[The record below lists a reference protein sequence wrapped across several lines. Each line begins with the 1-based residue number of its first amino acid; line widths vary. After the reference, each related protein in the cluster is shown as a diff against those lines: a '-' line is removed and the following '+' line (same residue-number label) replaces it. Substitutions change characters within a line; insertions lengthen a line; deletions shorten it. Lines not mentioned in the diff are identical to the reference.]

1 MEPLSSAASVIA
13 VLQLTGAIAQICG
26 SYIRKVEEAR
36 QDILRL
42 QEEVDALSQV
52 LKSLN
57 KILHSTDSTKLVAP
71 QDLIENIARCSST
84 LTVLREKIDPENTQR
99 RMRKWGLRAF
109 KWPLNREVFKAIS
122 EIERYKTLFGLSL
135 LVDQTRFANLVN
147 QKIDLSRLH
156 VAKGASFNDYENQ
169 HTECLPGTRV
179 ELLRDLDNWSGKPD
193 GKCIFWLNG
202 MAGTGKSTI
211 SRTVAGHFN
220 RQNRLAAS
228 FFFKRGEQDRG
239 NAKMLFSTLAKHLG
253 STIPQLS
260 PSIQRAIESDPD
272 ISERGLR
279 EQFEK
284 LILQPVFAISQRPST
299 IMVVIIDA
307 LDECD
312 QEDDIRVILHL
323 LPRIQKSSS
332 LQLRFLLTS
341 RPVLPIRLGFERIT
355 NAYQDLI
362 LHEIPN
368 QVIEHDISIYIED
381 QFSILRQE
389 RSLSHDWPGEESIK
403 ILIKKAAPLF
413 ISAATIFRFI
423 SDVNWNPQ
431 KRLNAILTDQSIY
444 VSKMDN
450 TYMPLLNQL
459 LIGQDTWEL
468 RRLVREFK
476 DIVGVIILL
485 FTPLS
490 VNALSRLLDVEKD
503 DINDRL
509 RPFHSVLRIP
519 DNSDIPVRLFHLSFR
534 DFLLDPQKRD
544 SSLFWI
550 DEKKA
555 HQNLIA
561 RCLNIMGQ
569 RLKKNIC
576 NLQGDGIQRSEIHT
590 TSINRHLPPE
600 LQYSCRYWAQHLI
613 QSEDPT
619 MEAVTAISFLKVHFL
634 HWLEAMSLLGIL
646 SEALVMIH
654 LLQSV
659 THDCEIAQFI
669 LDLRRFILRNRYIAD
684 IAPLQLYS
692 SCLIFAPEMSMIR
705 KLFGREHPSS
715 IRMFPKVEKLWGSEL
730 QTLEGHSGAVGA
742 VAFSPNNQTLVTGS
756 HDKTIKLWDTMTGSL
771 QQTLEGHLGWIRTI
785 AFSSCGLL
793 LASGSHDN
801 TIKLWDAVTGALQK
815 TFCGHSGSVWSV
827 EFSPNGKLIVS
838 GSVDSTVKLWDTATG
853 FLKHTFKGHTHP
865 VQAVAFSPDGKVL
878 ASGSHDKTIRLWDTT
893 TGLLQR
899 TLEDHLDLVR
909 AIAFSSCGRLLA
921 SGSHDSTIK
930 LWDTSSGA
938 LKRTL
943 TVEGPL
949 QETLDGCQ
957 GSVGAV
963 AFSPDSR
970 LLASGT
976 HDSAIRLWDTT
987 TGALRRTLEGHTFSV
1002 WTVAFSPDSQLLA
1015 SGSFDSTAKLWDIST
1030 EVLQGNFIEKRAAQQ
1045 TIDGHLGSVGI
1056 ITFSPDGKMLASG
1069 SIDRTVKLW
1078 DAITGTLLQ
1087 TLEGHLD
1094 FIRTVKFS
1102 LDGRFL
1108 ISGSNDGIV
1117 KLWDTSAG
1125 TLRHTLNSHLGAV
1138 RAVALSPDCQLLAS
1152 AFTDNTVKIWDSL
1165 TGALKQNLSVEG
1177 LVTDMEFSNR
1187 GTSLGTNFG
1196 HLNIQ
1201 FSPNNC
1207 SFLAATATAEV
1218 LVEDDWISFNG
1229 AKVLWLPP
1237 ARRPSCSAVKERKV
1251 ALGHTSGG
1259 FSLIEFCT

>member
-1 MEPLSSAASVIA
+1 
-13 VLQLTGAIAQICG
+13 
-26 SYIRKVEEAR
+26 
-36 QDILRL
+36 
-42 QEEVDALSQV
+42 
-52 LKSLN
+52 
-57 KILHSTDSTKLVAP
+57 
-71 QDLIENIARCSST
+71 
-84 LTVLREKIDPENTQR
+84 
-99 RMRKWGLRAF
+99 
-109 KWPLNREVFKAIS
+109 
-122 EIERYKTLFGLSL
+122 
-135 LVDQTRFANLVN
+135 
-147 QKIDLSRLH
+147 
-156 VAKGASFNDYENQ
+156 
-169 HTECLPGTRV
+169 
-179 ELLRDLDNWSGKPD
+179 
-193 GKCIFWLNG
+193 
-202 MAGTGKSTI
+202 
-211 SRTVAGHFN
+211 
-220 RQNRLAAS
+220 
-228 FFFKRGEQDRG
+228 
-239 NAKMLFSTLAKHLG
+239 
-253 STIPQLS
+253 
-260 PSIQRAIESDPD
+260 
-272 ISERGLR
+272 
-279 EQFEK
+279 
-284 LILQPVFAISQRPST
+284 
-299 IMVVIIDA
+299 
-307 LDECD
+307 
-312 QEDDIRVILHL
+312 
-323 LPRIQKSSS
+323 
-332 LQLRFLLTS
+332 
-341 RPVLPIRLGFERIT
+341 
-355 NAYQDLI
+355 
-362 LHEIPN
+362 
-368 QVIEHDISIYIED
+368 
-381 QFSILRQE
+381 
-389 RSLSHDWPGEESIK
+389 
-403 ILIKKAAPLF
+403 
-413 ISAATIFRFI
+413 
-423 SDVNWNPQ
+423 
-431 KRLNAILTDQSIY
+431 
-444 VSKMDN
+444 
-450 TYMPLLNQL
+450 
-459 LIGQDTWEL
+459 
-468 RRLVREFK
+468 
-476 DIVGVIILL
+476 
-485 FTPLS
+485 
-490 VNALSRLLDVEKD
+490 
-503 DINDRL
+503 
-509 RPFHSVLRIP
+509 
-519 DNSDIPVRLFHLSFR
+519 
-534 DFLLDPQKRD
+534 
-544 SSLFWI
+544 
-550 DEKKA
+550 
-555 HQNLIA
+555 
-561 RCLNIMGQ
+561 
-569 RLKKNIC
+569 
-576 NLQGDGIQRSEIHT
+576 
-590 TSINRHLPPE
+590 
-600 LQYSCRYWAQHLI
+600 
-613 QSEDPT
+613 

-705 KLFGREHPSS
+705 KLFGRELPSS

-771 QQTLEGHLGWIRTI
+771 QQTLEGHLG
-785 AFSSCGLL
+785 
-793 LASGSHDN
+793 SHEN

-949 QETLDGCQ
+949 QETLDGFQ

-1108 ISGSNDGIV
+1108 ISGSNDG
-1117 KLWDTSAG
+1117 
-1125 TLRHTLNSHLGAV
+1125 AV

-1207 SFLAATATAEV
+1207 SCLAATATAEV
-1218 LVEDDWISFNG
+1218 LVEDNWISFNG